1 MKKTIALLLIL
12 VLTASL
18 CTGCAGRDEGSVYY
32 LNFKPEADMA
42 WQALAKTYTDRTGV
56 EVKVV
61 TAASGSYSNTLTA
74 EMGKSDAPTLFQ
86 CGNEA
91 DLEEWQAYCLPL
103 DDTDFLKEMTTEDF
117 NLKGEDGKTYCAGY
131 CYEAYGIIVN
141 DALLR
146 KADHS
151 ADEITDFASLQAVA
165 QDITARQDEL
175 GFAAFTSSGLDSSS
189 AWRFSGH
196 LANMPL
202 FYEFRDRGVTEQP
215 PELTGEYLD
224 AYKNIWDL
232 YINNA
237 TVSPDRLA
245 TATGDQAEAEFGEG
259 RAAFFQNGTWEY
271 ATLTERYGM
280 EPEDLR
286 MIPIYCGVP
295 GEEEA
300 GLCCGTENCWAVNA
314 KASEADRQATLD
326 FMKWVVTSDEG
337 TRMMAEQFG
346 PIPFRAA
353 QESVNVLFNAANEY
367 MSQGNYT
374 VTWAFQLTP
383 NTDTWRAGVV
393 SALTAYSAGSGDW
406 EAVRRAFA
414 DGWAQQYAIQHG

>member
-1 MKKTIALLLIL
+1 MKKAIALLLIL

-42 WQALAKTYTDRTGV
+42 WQALAKTYTDQTGV

-151 ADEITDFASLQAVA
+151 AD
-165 QDITARQDEL
+165 
-175 GFAAFTSSGLDSSS
+175 
-189 AWRFSGH
+189 
-196 LANMPL
+196 
-202 FYEFRDRGVTEQP
+202 
-215 PELTGEYLD
+215 
-224 AYKNIWDL
+224 
-232 YINNA
+232 
-237 TVSPDRLA
+237 
-245 TATGDQAEAEFGEG
+245 
-259 RAAFFQNGTWEY
+259 
-271 ATLTERYGM
+271 
-280 EPEDLR
+280 
-286 MIPIYCGVP
+286 
-295 GEEEA
+295 
-300 GLCCGTENCWAVNA
+300 
-314 KASEADRQATLD
+314 
-326 FMKWVVTSDEG
+326 
-337 TRMMAEQFG
+337 
-346 PIPFRAA
+346 
-353 QESVNVLFNAANEY
+353 
-367 MSQGNYT
+367 
-374 VTWAFQLTP
+374 
-383 NTDTWRAGVV
+383 
-393 SALTAYSAGSGDW
+393 
-406 EAVRRAFA
+406 
-414 DGWAQQYAIQHG
+414 